1 VLLHPCVG
9 EQNAEFA
16 AYVAQC
22 EKTQCEML
30 EGFIE
35 NFEYNIETGEN
46 YRQAVEDIVQFSNL
60 VGISLQHVSFDDFS
74 VAMKSKQTFI
84 LGNS

>member
-1 VLLHPCVG
+1 
-9 EQNAEFA
+9 
-16 AYVAQC
+16 
-22 EKTQCEML
+22 ML

-46 YRQAVEDIVQFSNL
+46 YWQAVEDIVQFSNL

-74 VAMKSKQTFI
+74 IAMKSKQTFI
-84 LGNS
+84 LGNSWWNRQEPESRDLLPEKDSEVEKYFVYP